1 MTTWTLLT
9 LVAVAAACTFAAI
22 AWRQHREARR
32 RSDARVAALA
42 AAIDG
47 PLEAFTSERPVRN
60 GWMIAAG
67 AVPILLVVAA
77 LLVTRGPRPA
87 PAPPVSRQPDALEL
101 LDMHHDRSG
110 DLLTVT
116 GTVRVRGRD
125 TAPVTAVV
133 TGRDAAG
140 RIVASAHAPLD
151 DAALD
156 LERRVVVPGVGVR
169 PRRPPLPGQVR
180 NAAWT
185 AYARRPARG
194 AHGGTSHTMT
204 SPHSHS
210 TVRSPLRALLLPV
223 LLAAALGGLAAH
235 AQDGFRFKSGVDLI
249 NVTATV
255 TDEDG
260 RFVPSL
266 TKDDFAIFENGR
278 RQEISHFSR
287 DRAPV
292 SLGILLD
299 TSGSMTADK
308 MAAARSAIDRFIYD
322 LLGRDDELFFMEFA
336 STARVTQA
344 WTTDRAAI
352 SRAVGRV
359 DPVGGTAIYDAVA
372 KAIPMAAAGRHKKK
386 ALLVI
391 SDGNDT
397 SSTISVP
404 LLRQQIRDSEVLVY
418 ALGVDGAVRTESSRR
433 TQPPIGLPIPNPFPP
448 GRGDRFSSR
457 RSPAA
462 AGAAAP
468 GRARP
473 ASASTPRRCA
483 R

>member
-1 MTTWTLLT
+1 
-9 LVAVAAACTFAAI
+9 
-22 AWRQHREARR
+22 
-32 RSDARVAALA
+32 
-42 AAIDG
+42 
-47 PLEAFTSERPVRN
+47 
-60 GWMIAAG
+60 
-67 AVPILLVVAA
+67 
-77 LLVTRGPRPA
+77 
-87 PAPPVSRQPDALEL
+87 
-101 LDMHHDRSG
+101 
-110 DLLTVT
+110 
-116 GTVRVRGRD
+116 
-125 TAPVTAVV
+125 
-133 TGRDAAG
+133 
-140 RIVASAHAPLD
+140 
-151 DAALD
+151 
-156 LERRVVVPGVGVR
+156 
-169 PRRPPLPGQVR
+169 
-180 NAAWT
+180 
-185 AYARRPARG
+185 
-194 AHGGTSHTMT
+194 MT

-210 TVRSPLRALLLPV
+210 TVRRPLRALLLPV
-223 LLAAALGGLAAH
+223 LIAATIGSLATH

-299 TSGSMTADK
+299 ASGSMTPDK

-352 SRAVGRV
+352 SHAVSRV

-433 TQPPIGLPIPNPFPP
+433 TQPPVGLPIPNPFPP
-448 GRGDRFSSR
+448 ARPRGPIQFPPIIGGGGSGGTWARTTGERVNPEALREVTDDTGGRTEIVRGFGDLQAATARLADELSKQYSLAYSSTEDRDGRWHAIRVEVRDR
-457 RSPAA
+457 RLTV
-462 AGAAAP
+462 
-468 GRARP
+468 RARRGYMA
-473 ASASTPRRCA
+473 AS
-483 R
+483 

>member
-1 MTTWTLLT
+1 
-9 LVAVAAACTFAAI
+9 
-22 AWRQHREARR
+22 
-32 RSDARVAALA
+32 
-42 AAIDG
+42 
-47 PLEAFTSERPVRN
+47 
-60 GWMIAAG
+60 
-67 AVPILLVVAA
+67 
-77 LLVTRGPRPA
+77 
-87 PAPPVSRQPDALEL
+87 
-101 LDMHHDRSG
+101 
-110 DLLTVT
+110 
-116 GTVRVRGRD
+116 
-125 TAPVTAVV
+125 
-133 TGRDAAG
+133 
-140 RIVASAHAPLD
+140 
-151 DAALD
+151 
-156 LERRVVVPGVGVR
+156 
-169 PRRPPLPGQVR
+169 
-180 NAAWT
+180 
-185 AYARRPARG
+185 
-194 AHGGTSHTMT
+194 
-204 SPHSHS
+204 
-210 TVRSPLRALLLPV
+210 V

-322 LLGRDDELFFMEFA
+322 LLGPDDELFFMEFA

-352 SRAVGRV
+352 SHAVGRV

-397 SSTISVP
+397 SSTVSVP
-404 LLRQQIRDSEVLVY
+404 LLRQRIRDSEVLVY

-433 TQPPIGLPIPNPFPP
+433 TPPIGLPVPNPFPP
-448 GRGDRFSSR
+448 ARPRGPVQFPPIIGGGGSGGNWTRTTGERVNPEALREVTDDTGGRTEIVRSSR
-457 RSPAA
+457 DLDPATTNIA
-462 AGAAAP
+462 DELSKQYFLAYPTNARKDGQWHTIRVQVRD
-468 GRARP
+468 GRYQVRARRGYV
-473 ASASTPRRCA
+473 AS
-483 R
+483 